1 MASADLIAIPSRY
14 ESFGIVALEAM
25 ALGKPVVATRVGG
38 LPEVLAGADAL
49 LVQPINAQELSAA
62 IETGLP
68 RLRSAPQFRALTRQ
82 WSARFSMDRMPHTY
96 LRPSR
101 A

>member
-49 LVQPINAQELSAA
+49 LVQPDNAKELSAA
-62 IETGLP
+62 IETVLA
-68 RLRSAPQFRALTRQ
+68 RLRSEPPFGARNRQ
-82 WSARFSMDRMPHTY
+82 CAARFSIDRMTDSY
-96 LRPSR
+96 LDAYR